1 MQEDNER
8 MNKEQFANQL
18 KERLEEITGCRV
30 EIQHNIKN
38 NGIKLTSITIM
49 HEGSNIAPTIYLES
63 YYELFKSGESLEK
76 IMEMILATEAKHKI
90 NKNFDMKNYMEFHN
104 IKSNLRF
111 KIINTERNKELLEE
125 IPHLNIMDLS
135 KVYFVEVDMPEIGK
149 GTMLVKNNLMD
160 LWKIDF
166 EELDRIA
173 TKMTQQHSKLSVI
186 NMKDFIIAQMAN
198 MELEDMIDFEM
209 ENIPM
214 YAITN
219 QERVFGAACLLYNN
233 LFQEFSDEMK
243 DDLFILPSSTH
254 EVLVLPANVG
264 NSRGVDYLKGMVK
277 EVNTTQVSPEE
288 FLSNNIYLY
297 SRANNQIEIL

>member
-1 MQEDNER
+1 
-8 MNKEQFANQL
+8 MNKEQFTNQL
-18 KERLEEITGCRV
+18 KERLEEITGCKV

-38 NGIKLTSITIM
+38 NGLKLTSITLM
-49 HEGSNIAPTIYLES
+49 HEESNIAPNIYVES
-63 YYELFKSGESLEK
+63 YYELFKAGESLEK
-76 IMEMILATEAKHKI
+76 IIEMILETEEKHQI
-90 NKNFDMKNYMEFHN
+90 NRNFDVRRYLEFHN

-166 EELDRIA
+166 KELDRIA
-173 TKMTQQHSKLSVI
+173 TEMTQLHSKSSVI

-219 QERVFGAACLLYNN
+219 QERVFGAACLLYDK
-233 LFQEFSDEMK
+233 LLQEFAEDLE
-243 DDLFILPSSTH
+243 DDLVILPSSTH
-254 EVLVLPANVG
+254 EVIVLPANTG

-277 EVNTTQVSPEE
+277 EVNSTQVSPEE

-297 SRANNQIEIL
+297 RRATNQIEII

>member
-1 MQEDNER
+1 
-8 MNKEQFANQL
+8 MNKEQFTNQL
-18 KERLEEITGCRV
+18 KERLEEITGCKV

-38 NGIKLTSITIM
+38 NGLKLTSITLM
-49 HEGSNIAPTIYLES
+49 HEESNIAPNIYVES
-63 YYELFKSGESLEK
+63 YYELFKAGESLEK
-76 IMEMILATEAKHKI
+76 IIEMILETEEKHQI
-90 NKNFDMKNYMEFHN
+90 NRNFDVRRYLEFHN

-173 TKMTQQHSKLSVI
+173 TEMTQQHSKLSVI

-219 QERVFGAACLLYNN
+219 QERVFGAACLLYDK
-233 LFQEFSDEMK
+233 LLQEFAEDLE
-243 DDLFILPSSTH
+243 DDLVILPSSTH
-254 EVLVLPANVG
+254 EVIVLPANTG

-277 EVNTTQVSPEE
+277 EVNSTQVSPEE

-297 SRANNQIEIL
+297 RRATNQIEIL